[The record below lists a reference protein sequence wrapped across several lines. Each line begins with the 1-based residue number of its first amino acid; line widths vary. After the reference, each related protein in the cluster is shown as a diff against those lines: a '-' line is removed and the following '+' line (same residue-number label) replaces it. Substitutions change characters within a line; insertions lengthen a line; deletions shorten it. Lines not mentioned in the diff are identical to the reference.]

1 MDFFS
6 ACKGYVRSRLL
17 LPQALRL
24 LTGVFLMFLLACP
37 TAPAAEPDAP
47 PAAGSPPPPA
57 QSGGAVPQGETMPM
71 PQGDN
76 PHAGHPPLGNSSLG
90 GAAQEG
96 TADPHAGHMAPA
108 SPVTGSPAV
117 SAPPAPPPSA
127 AVPASSASSAPGTPP
142 AVSPGV
148 RDLLNVKSGKNVPIP
163 SMVEYLGMSVPEGI
177 MMRDERGTLIDV
189 HSLMDMPAIIV
200 PVFYTCPAGC
210 NTLLSSM
217 AATLGGVDLVPGKDF
232 RVISISFD
240 EDDTPERAARKKANY
255 LAAMDRP
262 FPEDGWRFLTGDAA
276 SIQHFM
282 GAIGFPYTRIGP
294 GNFSH
299 PLGVIVLAPGG
310 KIVRYMYGQSFL
322 PFDITMAVHEAA
334 QGKVGLS
341 IKRIVSYCFTYDPE
355 ARGYVFN
362 FMRVAGVTILFGAG
376 VFLAILLLG
385 GKKKRP
391 PQG

>member
-1 MDFFS
+1 MS
-6 ACKGYVRSRLL
+6 PLLACKGYVFSRLP
-17 LPQALRL
+17 LPQAVRL
-24 LTGVFLMFLLACP
+24 VSGAFLFALLVCSFP
-37 TAPAAEPDAP
+37 SWAAEQDAP
-47 PAAGSPPPPA
+47 PA
-57 QSGGAVPQGETMPM
+57 
-71 PQGDN
+71 
-76 PHAGHPPLGNSSLG
+76 PHAGYMPMGNASTGSATPMQEPP
-90 GAAQEG
+90 
-96 TADPHAGHMAPA
+96 ADPHAGHMAEPPAAAA
-108 SPVTGSPAV
+108 SPVTATPPVSSEVPASAPSPAAPVAASASGGSPAV
-117 SAPPAPPPSA
+117 S
-127 AVPASSASSAPGTPP
+127 PG
-142 AVSPGV
+142 AQ
-148 RDLLNVKSGKNVPIP
+148 DLLNVKSGKNVPIP
-163 SMVEYLGMSVPEGI
+163 SMVEHLGMSMPEGI
-177 MMRDERGTLIDV
+177 MLRDEHGNLIDV
-189 HSLMDMPAIIV
+189 HTLMDIPAIIV

-217 AATLGGVDLVPGKDF
+217 AATLGGVDLLPGKDF
-232 RVISISFD
+232 RVISVSFD
-240 EDDTPERAARKKANY
+240 EDDTPERAANKKANY
-255 LAAMDRP
+255 LAAMGKP
-262 FPEDGWRFLTGDAA
+262 IPEDGWRFLTGDAA

-282 GAIGFPYTRIGP
+282 GAIGFPYIRVGP